1 MATEGLRRRCGEVI
15 SATASFRGR
24 DGDVAL
30 LCESGCL
37 LELRMIMLRGCSLL
51 NGESREGT
59 GEGFAGFD
67 LVAQTRLDPAFHS
80 ASLEDVDLAAT
91 LAGEAFAIYGKYS
104 GKEKGRFLR
113 HIALGIEGISVELV
127 DRAHRETAL
136 PEKRLQGE
144 LARTANQ
151 LRLFAQLVE
160 EGSWLN
166 ARIDPAQPNRTPMPR
181 VDLRSLLRPLG
192 PVAVFGAS
200 NFPLAFSVAGGDTAS
215 ALAAGNP
222 VIVKAHSAHP
232 GTSELVGQ
240 VICHSVKECGLPA
253 GVFALLFGSGAQIG
267 SALVKHPKVKAV
279 GFTGSLSAGKALM
292 QMAAARPEPIPCFTE
307 MSATNPLFVLPEA
320 LRTRC
325 AQIAEGLFGSFT
337 MGVGQFCTKPGLV
350 YLPRGTDADAL
361 VAGLVSRVNQ
371 ATASPMLTEGICRS
385 YSAGVTQR
393 QGHSAV
399 ELLTQTNSAASAG
412 HVFPALFQV
421 NGSDLLRD
429 GELAKEIF
437 GPSTLIVRYA
447 DRSELIALTHELEG
461 QLTATLH
468 GTDADIAAFSDLIDI
483 LVQKAGRLVVNG
495 FPTGVEVSHAMV
507 HGGPY
512 PATSDS
518 RFTSVGTQAILRFVR
533 PVCYQDFPQAALPD
547 ELRNE
552 NPLGIWR
559 LVDGAFTRDAL

>member
-1 MATEGLRRRCGEVI
+1 
-15 SATASFRGR
+15 
-24 DGDVAL
+24 
-30 LCESGCL
+30 
-37 LELRMIMLRGCSLL
+37 MIMLRGCSLL
-51 NGESREGT
+51 NGEAREGT
-59 GEGFAGFD
+59 GEEFSGFD
-67 LVAQTRLDPAFHS
+67 PATRTRLDPAFHS

-91 LAGEAFAIYGKYS
+91 LAGEAFAIYGKHS
-104 GKEKGRFLR
+104 GREKGRFLR
-113 HIALGIEGISVELV
+113 HIALGIEGIAVELV
-127 DRAHRETAL
+127 ERAHRETAL

-160 EGSWLN
+160 EGSWVN
-166 ARIDPAQPNRTPMPR
+166 ARIDPAQPDRAPLPR
-181 VDLRSLLRPLG
+181 ADLRSLLRPLG
-192 PVAVFGAS
+192 PVVVFGAS

-232 GTSELVGQ
+232 GASELVAQ
-240 VICHSVKECGLPA
+240 VICRGAKECGLPA

-267 SALVKHPKVKAV
+267 AALVKHPKVKAV
-279 GFTGSLSAGKALM
+279 GFTGSLSAGKSLM

-320 LRTRC
+320 LVTRG
-325 AQIAEGLFGSFT
+325 AQIAEGLFASFT
-337 MGVGQFCTKPGLV
+337 LGVGQFCTKPGLV
-350 YLPRGTDADAL
+350 YLPRNEAADKL
-361 VAGLVSRVNQ
+361 VASLVDRVNQ
-371 ATASPMLTEGICRS
+371 ATASPMLTETICRS
-385 YSAGVTQR
+385 YKSGVTER
-393 QGHSAV
+393 QGHGAV
-399 ELLTQTNSAASAG
+399 ELLAQTDSGAGAG

-421 NGSDLLRD
+421 SGNDLLRD

-447 DRSELIALTHELEG
+447 DRSELIALAHALEG

-468 GTDADIAAFSDLIDI
+468 GTDADIATFADLVAI
-483 LVQKAGRLVVNG
+483 LEHKAGRLVVNG
-495 FPTGVEVSHAMV
+495 FPTGVEVSNAMV

-518 RFTSVGTQAILRFVR
+518 RFTSVGTQAILRFAR

-547 ELRNE
+547 ELKNE

-559 LVDGAFTRDAL
+559 LVDGALTRDAL

>member
-1 MATEGLRRRCGEVI
+1 ML
-15 SATASFRGR
+15 
-24 DGDVAL
+24 
-30 LCESGCL
+30 SGY
-37 LELRMIMLRGCSLL
+37 SLL
-51 NGESREGT
+51 DGKPLEGT
-59 GEGFAGFD
+59 GAEFAGFD
-67 LVAQTRLDPAFHS
+67 PATGARLDPVFHS
-80 ASLEDVDLAAT
+80 ASLEDVDRAAN
-91 LAGEAFAIYGKYS
+91 LAGEAFAIYGKLS
-104 GKEKGRFLR
+104 GREKGQFLR
-113 HIALGIEGISVELV
+113 HIAAGIEAIAAELV
-127 DRAHRETAL
+127 ERAHRETAL

-144 LARTANQ
+144 LARTTNQ
-151 LRLFAQLVE
+151 LRLFAELVE

-166 ARIDPAQPNRTPMPR
+166 ARIDPAQPNRAPLPR
-181 VDLRSLLRPLG
+181 ADLRSMLRPLG

-240 VICHSVKECGLPA
+240 VICRSVKECGLPA

-292 QMAAARPEPIPCFTE
+292 QLAASRPEPIPCFTE

-320 LRTRC
+320 LRTRGT
-325 AQIAEGLFGSFT
+325 QIAEGLFGSFT

-350 YLPRGTDADAL
+350 FLPYDDDADAL
-361 VAGLVSRVNQ
+361 VAGLVARVKQ
-371 ATASPMLTEGICRS
+371 SAASPMLTEGICRS
-385 YSAGVTQR
+385 YKTGITQR
-393 QGHSAV
+393 QGHNSV
-399 ELLTQTNSAASAG
+399 ELLAQTDSKDDVGAG
-412 HVFPALFQV
+412 HALPALFQV
-421 NGSDLLRD
+421 SGSDLLRD

-447 DRSELIALTHELEG
+447 DRKELIALAHALEG

-468 GTDADIAAFSDLIDI
+468 GTDADIATFADLVDI
-483 LVQKAGRLVVNG
+483 LEQKAGRLVVNG
-495 FPTGVEVSHAMV
+495 YPTGVEVCHAMV

-533 PVCYQDFPQAALPD
+533 PVCYQDFPQAGLPD
-547 ELRNE
+547 ELKDE
-552 NPLGIWR
+552 NPLGIFR
-559 LVDGAFTRDAL
+559 LVNGAFTRDRVDR